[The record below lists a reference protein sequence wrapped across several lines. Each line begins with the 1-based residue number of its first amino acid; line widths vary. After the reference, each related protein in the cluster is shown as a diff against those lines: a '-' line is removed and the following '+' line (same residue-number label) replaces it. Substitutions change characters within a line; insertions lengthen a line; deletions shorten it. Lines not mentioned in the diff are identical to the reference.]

1 MTDRRFFP
9 VHDLAFRGAG
19 ARTSKIEAETLELM
33 AQAAARERA
42 RTPPI
47 PPAPTV
53 FEIVSVPCSCGV
65 RHGVSFE
72 TTPASYRADRLTA
85 EIQAMNVSAECLKS
99 SVGLVSE

>member
-42 RTPPI
+42 RTPPHS
-47 PPAPTV
+47 AG
-53 FEIVSVPCSCGV
+53 SHGV
-65 RHGVSFE
+65 R
-72 TTPASYRADRLTA
+72 DRLGA
-85 EIQAMNVSAECLKS
+85 LFLRRPARRELRDHSRQLP
-99 SVGLVSE
+99 G